1 VKEAAGERFRAW
13 LAAVE
18 ERHLA
23 ELTFPE
29 VRRALVALS
38 SLYVERR
45 ERLADGAALDGAGKR
60 AAFALFYGPLH
71 FLVVREV
78 VRAIGA
84 ARPAPSPIVD
94 LGCGTGVGG
103 AAWALEA
110 GGGASVVAVDAS
122 PWAIDEARFTLATL
136 GIRGSVRRQ
145 RAEHTRMPEAGGAVL
160 AAFLLNELP
169 DVERARVLGRMIDA
183 GRRGVRTLVIEPIA
197 RRALPWWPEAAE
209 RVRAAGGE
217 EREWRFPVDLPD
229 RLKLLDKAAKMDHAV
244 LTARTLWMKGT
255 FP

>member
-1 VKEAAGERFRAW
+1 MKETPEDRFRSW
-13 LAAVE
+13 VAAVE

-23 ELTFPE
+23 KLTFPE

-45 ERLADGAALDGAGKR
+45 DRLAQGAALDGTGKR
-60 AAFALFYGPLH
+60 AAFAMFYGPLH

-122 PWAIDEARFTLATL
+122 AWAIDEAKFTLATL
-136 GIRGSVRRQ
+136 GVRGSVRRQ
-145 RAEHTRMPEAGGAVL
+145 RAEHTRMPETGAVL
-160 AAFLLNELP
+160 AAYLLNELP
-169 DVERARVLGRMIDA
+169 DVERERVLGRMIDA
-183 GRRGVRTLVIEPIA
+183 ARRGVRVLVVEPIA
-197 RRALPWWPEAAE
+197 LRAFPWWPAAAE

-217 EREWRFPVDLPD
+217 EREWRFPVELPD
-229 RLKLLDKAAKMDHAV
+229 RLKLLDRAAKMDHRV
-244 LTARTLWMKGT
+244 LTARTLWIGGRG
-255 FP
+255 